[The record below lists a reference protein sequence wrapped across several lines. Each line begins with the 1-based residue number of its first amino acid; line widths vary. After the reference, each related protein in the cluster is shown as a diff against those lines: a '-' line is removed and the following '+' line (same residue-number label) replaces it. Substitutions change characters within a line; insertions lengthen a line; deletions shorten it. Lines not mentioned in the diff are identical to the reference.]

1 MMSKL
6 MLQSKPLPTF
16 KYKCQTQMSNA
27 NVKINVKCKII
38 IIKKVWTKV
47 SKSKM
52 KTYLQSPNEVKIHC
66 PG

>member
-1 MMSKL
+1 MQNNNNK
-6 MLQSKPLPTF
+6 
-16 KYKCQTQMSNA
+16 
-27 NVKINVKCKII
+27 
-38 IIKKVWTKV
+38 KKVWTKV